1 MSSQNDVAVWMAQE
15 MWMLDD
21 EVVWAVSLISME
33 YDIELQV
40 LTY

>member
-1 MSSQNDVAVWMAQE
+1 MSSQNDVADWMAQE

-21 EVVWAVSLISME
+21 EVVSAVTVISME
-33 YDIELQV
+33 YDIELEV